1 MLPSLV
7 PKADTDAIV
16 LIFGYNVRERRIF
29 HVEFVFLRNRIDNR
43 GMPTLKEFEAAR
55 AQQKEIGK
63 KVAAAPDLAA
73 QEVEALGCRPRAVTV
88 S

>member
-1 MLPSLV
+1 M

-43 GMPTLKEFEAAR
+43 GCLLYTSDAADER
-55 AQQKEIGK
+55 SSVDLGGRRIIK
-63 KVAAAPDLAA
+63 KKH
-73 QEVEALGCRPRAVTV
+73 TV
-88 S
+88 HSDMTVCM

>member
-43 GMPTLKEFEAAR
+43 GMPMPVIVLLVIIAVVVLVMLFMP
-55 AQQKEIGK
+55 K
-63 KVAAAPDLAA
+63 KR
-73 QEVEALGCRPRAVTV
+73 G
-88 S
+88 